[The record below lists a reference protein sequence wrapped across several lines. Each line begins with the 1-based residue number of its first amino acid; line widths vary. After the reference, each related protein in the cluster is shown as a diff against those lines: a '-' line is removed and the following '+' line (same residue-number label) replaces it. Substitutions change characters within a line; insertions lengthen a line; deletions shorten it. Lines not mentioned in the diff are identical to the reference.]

1 MPELIS
7 ILRTMIFSQDICTLI
22 QLVDPPPSM
31 PPPWGDLAGTTGSR
45 VPNSDPFLRT
55 GGSGGVRTPRGC
67 HSALLLPKTRSP
79 LVSPSLPA
87 GIPFEKCQCRLPHT
101 H

>member
-1 MPELIS
+1 MPKLIS
-7 ILRTMIFSQDICTLI
+7 ILRAMISSQDICTLI

-31 PPPWGDLAGTTGSR
+31 PLWWGDLAGTTGSR
-45 VPNSDPFLRT
+45 VTNSDPFLRT
-55 GGSGGVRTPRGC
+55 GGSGGVRTPRSC

-79 LVSPSLPA
+79 LVSPSSSA
-87 GIPFEKCQCRLPHT
+87 KIPFEKCRCRLPHT